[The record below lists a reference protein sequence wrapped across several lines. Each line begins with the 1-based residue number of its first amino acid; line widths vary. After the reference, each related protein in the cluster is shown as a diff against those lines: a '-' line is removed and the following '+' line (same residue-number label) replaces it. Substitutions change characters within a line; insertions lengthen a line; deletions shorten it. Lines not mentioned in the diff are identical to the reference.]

1 MKKKIATIVCALAS
15 IGLFADA
22 YQPFTPSLQ
31 HVTESKIVTTEPS
44 ELKQGLVYVRFLAA
58 DPSVFTQYQVHPGVG
73 LGYRRLKG
81 SSAFDISAT
90 TGGHGGH
97 RRIAYTWSAP
107 KVSYLHYVNPYADQT
122 MYLGAGM
129 AFGGV
134 ESRKEVWDGFKT
146 KSEHRE
152 FVGLLGHVTAGVELF
167 RRDACVVISE
177 LSLSQPLVPANK
189 PKGAFGPSAELSCGL
204 GF

>member
-1 MKKKIATIVCALAS
+1 MKKMIATIVCAFTSL
-15 IGLFADA
+15 GLFADT
-22 YQPFTPSLQ
+22 YQTFTPSLQ
-31 HVTESKIVTTEPS
+31 HETESN
-44 ELKQGLVYVRFLAA
+44 ELKKGLVYVRFLAA

-107 KVSYLHYVNPYADQT
+107 KVSYLHYIHPYADQT

-129 AFGGV
+129 AFGGI
-134 ESRKEVWDGFKT
+134 ESRKEIWDGFAI
-146 KSEHRE
+146 KSERRE

-189 PKGAFGPSAELSCGL
+189 PKGVFGPSAELSCGL

>member
-1 MKKKIATIVCALAS
+1 MKKKISTIICALTS
-15 IGLFADA
+15 LGLFADTH
-22 YQPFTPSLQ
+22 QSFTPSLQ
-31 HVTESKIVTTEPS
+31 PVPESTIITTEQN
-44 ELKQGLVYVRFLAA
+44 ELKKGLIYVRFLAA

-73 LGYRRLKG
+73 LGYRRLKA
-81 SSAFDISAT
+81 SSAFDISVT

-107 KVSYLHYVNPYADQT
+107 KVSYLHYINPYADQT

-129 AFGGV
+129 AFGGI
-134 ESRKEVWDGFKT
+134 ESRKEISDGFGI
-146 KSEHRE
+146 KSERCE

-167 RRDACVVISE
+167 RRDACVVFSE

-189 PKGAFGPSAELSCGL
+189 PKGVFGPSAELSCGL